1 MQSRL
6 KTLFW
11 QRSGVGRVNRERR
24 QPTSKLEI
32 DCLLGENLGEH
43 YGPVGTYTPI
53 HEVDQQKSDQK
64 SDLLRDRA
72 DLLKLMVRLLRQS
85 GGNKSGLRLV
95 LRVDS
100 PVLKG
105 RVHRIST
112 KAYNLANLTTV
123 KRLSFF
129 CAEVPS

>member
-11 QRSGVGRVNRERR
+11 QRSGVGTVNRERR

-43 YGPVGTYTPI
+43 SGPVGTYTPI

-129 CAEVPS
+129 CPEVPS